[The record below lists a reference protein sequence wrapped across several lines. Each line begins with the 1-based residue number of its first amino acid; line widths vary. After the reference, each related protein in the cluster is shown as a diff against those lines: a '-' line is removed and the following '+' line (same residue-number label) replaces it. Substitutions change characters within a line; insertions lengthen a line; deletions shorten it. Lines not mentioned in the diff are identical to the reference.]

1 MQPVHKYGLE
11 RRATYDEL
19 VAYLNR
25 GGEPKIRVPERK
37 GITTEFMNPFLSAWK
52 IQQQAMQA
60 KRQAELAYWAPSTST
75 PGDAPPKDGDGPF
88 DVGKDDPSDIASD
101 VASTIGDTN
110 ERVQQAMRGGL
121 TEAAARAYEAM
132 RRQNEMRTQHHLI
145 FDGDTETASVDEHW
159 ADAEGFDL
167 RRPPDPPENE
177 DGARQGFL
185 GRVEQGLRAG
195 ALGGAAARA
204 GQLARGAVGTF
215 AETQGMAGIGT
226 RVVGAAA
233 ENLTG
238 MEQAIGTGVA
248 DVALG
253 ALGIAEA
260 PVAVPVVLGVGG
272 ALLTAAGIGAVTGA
286 LGAAPAAIANDLRLV
301 TGDVAADFLHTVST
315 MGVMGLELQNSGQD
329 LVNRLWQSGAASSTD
344 PPIPIRDLGS
354 LNGQPALGPAMMI
367 QADPTVDP
375 RAYETQR
382 AAMMPTPD
390 RNQALYMGD
399 PSRQGRPRGNA
410 LAALRAYNASQGSQD
425 PGAYSSGLGRS
436 PSRPPPRPSA
446 RSSGPAT
453 SALRDYHASRG
464 ARGNL

>member
-1 MQPVHKYGLE
+1 MQSVHKYGLE

-25 GGEPKIRVPERK
+25 GGEPRIRVPERK
-37 GITTEFMNPFLSAWK
+37 GITTEFMDPFLSSWK
-52 IQQQAMQA
+52 VQQQAMQA
-60 KRQAELAYWAPSTST
+60 KRQAELAYWAPSSSN
-75 PGDAPPKDGDGPF
+75 PGDAPPQDGDAPF
-88 DVGKDDPSDIASD
+88 DVGRDAPSANGSDTASD
-101 VASTIGDTN
+101 AASMIDGTN
-110 ERVQQAMRGGL
+110 ERVQQAVRGGL

-145 FDGDTETASVDEHW
+145 FDGDTETASVDDHW

-167 RRPPDPPENE
+167 RRPPDPPDNE

-204 GQLARGAVGTF
+204 GQLARGAAGTF

-233 ENLTG
+233 ENLAPF
-238 MEQAIGTGVA
+238 EQAIGTGVA

-253 ALGIAEA
+253 ALGVAEA
-260 PVAVPVVLGVGG
+260 PVVVPVALGVGG
-272 ALLTAAGIGAVTGA
+272 ALLAAAGIGAVSGA

-354 LNGQPALGPAMMI
+354 LNGQPALGPGMMI

-399 PSRQGRPRGNA
+399 PSRQGRPRGSA
-410 LAALRAYNASQGSQD
+410 TAALRAYHASQGSQA

-436 PSRPPPRPSA
+436 PSRPPP
-446 RSSGPAT
+446 AT
-453 SALRDYHASRG
+453 SHG
-464 ARGNL
+464 ARGNIPR

>member
-132 RRQNEMRTQHHLI
+132 RRQNEMRAQHHLI

-167 RRPPDPPENE
+167 RRPPDPPDNE

-204 GQLARGAVGTF
+204 GQLARGAAGTF

-233 ENLTG
+233 ENLAPF
-238 MEQAIGTGVA
+238 EQAIGTGVA

-253 ALGIAEA
+253 ALGVAEA
-260 PVAVPVVLGVGG
+260 PVVVPVALGVGG
-272 ALLTAAGIGAVTGA
+272 ALLAAAGIGAVSGA

-354 LNGQPALGPAMMI
+354 LNGQPALGPGMMI

-399 PSRQGRPRGNA
+399 PSRQGRPRGSA
-410 LAALRAYNASQGSQD
+410 AAALRAYHASQA
-425 PGAYSSGLGRS
+425 PGPYSSGLGRS
-436 PSRPPPRPSA
+436 PARPPT
-446 RSSGPAT
+446 GPAT
-453 SALRDYHASRG
+453 SALRDYHASQG
-464 ARGNL
+464 ARGNVPR